1 MNPFT
6 IDLQMLGCLCQP
18 GDDQDK
24 CVRAYVIVAEYRL
37 RGMYEGI
44 PLYVSKCYRGRDAAE
59 RDLERLRRVRFGTY
73 LARAVTEEKTE
84 ILADLIDRTEVD
96 R

>member
-59 RDLERLRRVRFGTY
+59 RVPGGRPGRGGDHP
-73 LARAVTEEKTE
+73 RA
-84 ILADLIDRTEVD
+84 
-96 R
+96 